1 MKRLVISALAAATA
15 LSTLVI
21 SPARADLYVFTTHT
35 FTSCGSTG
43 PTGPSLASCRSQY
56 ATTWDEN
63 NSYYSITD
71 GIQYWTV
78 PVSGRY
84 FIDAYGAGGG
94 GTYGGKGARIADSFN
109 LTEGEVIRILVGQAQ
124 SGVSNK
130 ANAGGGGSFV
140 VRTPFNNNGSIL
152 VIAGGGAGSESGS
165 SQQLSAHA
173 STFTSGRDGSTTVS
187 AGGSGAGGTSG
198 AGGGAATTDNSGGGG
213 GGFLTNGAT
222 NTQMDNRGGVA
233 YVNGG
238 AGGPLGSLGNIAG
251 GFGGGGASRDQP
263 AAGGGAGGGGGY
275 SGGGGGD
282 NVVNASGG
290 GGGSYFAN
298 GLNINRVTAEQSNP
312 AATSGYVTI
321 TFIGSPTLSIAAAG
335 SVTQTN
341 KGQNLVISAA
351 AGLPGLVTFFADG
364 KRIPGCISIATSAGS
379 ATCTWKA
386 AIQKIVS
393 LSAKLV
399 SSGALT
405 ATAADLKISV
415 NKKSIRR

>member
-1 MKRLVISALAAATA
+1 VKRFVIPALAVATA
-15 LSTLVI
+15 LSTVVVA
-21 SPARADLYVFTTHT
+21 PAHAALYSFTSHT
-35 FTSCGSTG
+35 FTSCGFTG
-43 PTGPSLASCRSQY
+43 PTGPSLVSCRSQY
-56 ATTWDEN
+56 PTTWDEN
-63 NSYYSITD
+63 NSYYSITG

-78 PVSGRY
+78 PATGRY

-140 VRTPFNNNGSIL
+140 VRTPFNTNGSIL
-152 VIAGGGAGSESGS
+152 VIAGGGGGSESGS

-173 STFTSGRDGSTTVS
+173 STFTSGRDGSSTVS
-187 AGGSGAGGTSG
+187 AGGSGGGG
-198 AGGGAATTDNSGGGG
+198 ANGNGGGAATTDNSGGGG
-213 GGFLTNGAT
+213 GGFLTSGAT
-222 NTQMDNRGGVA
+222 NTQMDNRGGIA
-233 YVNGG
+233 FVNGG
-238 AGGPLGSLGNIAG
+238 GGGPLGTTGNIAG
-251 GFGGGGASRDQP
+251 GFGGGGASRDQ
-263 AAGGGAGGGGGY
+263 AGAGGGGGGGGGY

-282 NVVNASGG
+282 NLVNSSAG

-312 AATSGYVTI
+312 AATGGTVTI
-321 TFIGSPTLSIAAAG
+321 TFLGSPTLSVAAAG

-341 KGQNLVISAA
+341 KGQALVLTAT
-351 AGLPGLVTFFADG
+351 AGLPGSVTFFVDG

-379 ATCTWKA
+379 ATCNWKA
-386 AIQKIVS
+386 AVQKNVS
-393 LSAKLV
+393 LSARLT
-399 SSGALT
+399 SNGTLT

-415 NKKSIRR
+415 NKKSTRR